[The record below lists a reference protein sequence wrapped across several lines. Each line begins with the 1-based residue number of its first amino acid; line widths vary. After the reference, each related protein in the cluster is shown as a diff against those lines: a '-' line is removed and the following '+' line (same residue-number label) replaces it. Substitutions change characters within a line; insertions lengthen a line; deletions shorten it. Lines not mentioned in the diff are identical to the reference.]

1 MTHFSHIPMIRILL
15 PVLTGIILYSS
26 TGFHFTPLAYTIVMA
41 LLILL
46 IAIGFRFLLSNF
58 RLRHL
63 PGLSVTLFLIAAG
76 FGLAQS
82 RYQANHP
89 DHFSNYHWENSHLRI
104 KITEPVSEKTN
115 SWQVTG
121 DVTHVVSSDS
131 MVSTVGKKIIYLEK
145 DDAAK
150 NLFYGDILLIP
161 ANYQEVSDSKNPNT
175 FQYKRY
181 LSRENIFHQ
190 SYHRTGSWYFTGT
203 NEGGR
208 FMKMAHQMRQKAI
221 ETLEKNGLTGREFS
235 VASALLLGYRDFL
248 DEELQEDFAGA
259 GAMHILCV
267 SGLHVGI
274 IFMFLNVLF
283 SFFKKIKYG
292 TYYKSLIIILIIW
305 FYAAI
310 TGMSPSVMRASTMF
324 SFLAIGQTFKRS
336 TNIYNTLASSA
347 LILIL
352 MDPFIIFKI
361 GFQLSYIAVISIV
374 SMQPMLYKQI
384 YFKNKIAK
392 QAWGIITV
400 SIAAQLGTGPL
411 ALFYFN
417 QFPNYFLLTNLA
429 VIPLT
434 GLIIQWGVLFFM
446 LSPLEILSSLFTHV
460 SLWTGKILS
469 LLIFIMHKTVSFI
482 ENLPLSTSNNI
493 YITFTETLFI
503 FAIIT
508 SMVIFFTH
516 KNKHFFT
523 VSLVFLLLLSLSF
536 SYRLYQQTR
545 QQKLV
550 IYNMSD
556 AFSVDIFNGRK
567 CYSLACENRL
577 PDERDIKFNM
587 QGNRLSLGI
596 KPQNTLI
603 SPILKDTLIDQN
615 LYINNNYIYFQDTSL
630 KIIDQNTV
638 LTDSL
643 IFPDT
648 LDIVVLTDN
657 LRVKID
663 ELTHYLKFKTL
674 VIDASNSFYRNRSWV
689 NECKELG
696 LNCWSVRDQGAYVH
710 SFAYT
715 Q

>member
-1 MTHFSHIPMIRILL
+1 
-15 PVLTGIILYSS
+15 
-26 TGFHFTPLAYTIVMA
+26 
-41 LLILL
+41 
-46 IAIGFRFLLSNF
+46 
-58 RLRHL
+58 
-63 PGLSVTLFLIAAG
+63 
-76 FGLAQS
+76 
-82 RYQANHP
+82 
-89 DHFSNYHWENSHLRI
+89 
-104 KITEPVSEKTN
+104 
-115 SWQVTG
+115 
-121 DVTHVVSSDS
+121 
-131 MVSTVGKKIIYLEK
+131 
-145 DDAAK
+145 
-150 NLFYGDILLIP
+150 
-161 ANYQEVSDSKNPNT
+161 
-175 FQYKRY
+175 
-181 LSRENIFHQ
+181 
-190 SYHRTGSWYFTGT
+190 
-203 NEGGR
+203 
-208 FMKMAHQMRQKAI
+208 
-221 ETLEKNGLTGREFS
+221 
-235 VASALLLGYRDFL
+235 
-248 DEELQEDFAGA
+248 
-259 GAMHILCV
+259 
-267 SGLHVGI
+267 
-274 IFMFLNVLF
+274 
-283 SFFKKIKYG
+283 
-292 TYYKSLIIILIIW
+292 
-305 FYAAI
+305 
-310 TGMSPSVMRASTMF
+310 
-324 SFLAIGQTFKRS
+324 
-336 TNIYNTLASSA
+336 
-347 LILIL
+347 
-352 MDPFIIFKI
+352 
-361 GFQLSYIAVISIV
+361 
-374 SMQPMLYKQI
+374 MQPMLYKQI